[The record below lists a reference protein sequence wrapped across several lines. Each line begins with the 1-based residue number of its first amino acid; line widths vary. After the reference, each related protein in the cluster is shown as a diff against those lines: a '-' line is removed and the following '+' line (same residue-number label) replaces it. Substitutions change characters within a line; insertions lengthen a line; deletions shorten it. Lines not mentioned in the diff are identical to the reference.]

1 VKFYTS
7 KNWIPKVSPFFF
19 GLKTQQNLWGKKT
32 TCYLL
37 QLLGLGKRKLDTYLL
52 LLVSNKPQKKI
63 LSVVY
68 IRNKDEPKT
77 WQTLLTKDTHQERGS
92 GGETKVAKHT
102 GACNLSI
109 TTIYTHSCI
118 IFHSP
123 TQPNGLKVLHNPN
136 KKITI

>member
-1 VKFYTS
+1 
-7 KNWIPKVSPFFF
+7 
-19 GLKTQQNLWGKKT
+19 
-32 TCYLL
+32 
-37 QLLGLGKRKLDTYLL
+37 
-52 LLVSNKPQKKI
+52 VSNKPQKKI

-68 IRNKDEPKT
+68 NRKKDEPKT

-92 GGETKVAKHT
+92 GGETKVAKHA

-123 TQPNGLKVLHNPN
+123 NPIQTNPMALKFFTTQT
-136 KKITI
+136 KK

>member
-1 VKFYTS
+1 MDS
-7 KNWIPKVSPFFF
+7 KSFPLFLG

-52 LLVSNKPQKKI
+52 LLVSKQTQKQI

-68 IRNKDEPKT
+68 DQNKDEPKT
-77 WQTLLTKDTHQERGS
+77 WQTLRTKDTNQERGS
-92 GGETKVAKHT
+92 GGETKVAKHA
-102 GACNLSI
+102 GACNQSRATL
-109 TTIYTHSCI
+109 YTHSCI

-123 TQPNGLKVLHNPN
+123 NPIRTNPTALKFFKTQT
-136 KKITI
+136 KK